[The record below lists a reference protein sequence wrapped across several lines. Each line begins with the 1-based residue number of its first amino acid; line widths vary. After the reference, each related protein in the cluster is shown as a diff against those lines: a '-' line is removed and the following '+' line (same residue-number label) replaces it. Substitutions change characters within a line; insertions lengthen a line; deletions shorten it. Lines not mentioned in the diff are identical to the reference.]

1 MSGIEYYQEEYP
13 DHEVV
18 FLAVSDDMDWV
29 RRNLGMINNVV
40 MAGSLLHSNLHDD
53 DDDDDDDDLDPAVSD
68 MTLLS
73 SCNHSIISQAG
84 IRSQYY
90 IKQLINDDAGSVW
103 VVVSILGGRRCVD

>member
-1 MSGIEYYQEEYP
+1 MSGIEYYQEEYH

-40 MAGSLLHSNLHDD
+40 MAGSLLHSNL
-53 DDDDDDDDLDPAVSD
+53 DDDDDDDLDPAVSD
-68 MTLLS
+68 MSLLS

-90 IKQLINDDAGSVW
+90 IKQLIHVDAGSVW
-103 VVVSILGGRRCVD
+103 VVVSILGWRRRVD